1 MDEKE
6 RSRHRYYM
14 EIAIAVRRRANCKGT
29 RVGAVIVRDNRII
42 STGYNGTPEGV
53 QNCNEGGCYRCN
65 HRDEFVSGTGYDLC
79 ICVHAEQNAI
89 LTAARFGIGVEGSTM
104 YTTSRP
110 CFGCTKEMLQT
121 RIVGVYYLHEWNPSE
136 RSREEYLKLQTYFS
150 GGVHQFELPDAE
162 EEWAIP
168 NARQPS
174 VPDHAVDDTGHASS

>member
-6 RSRHRYYM
+6 RLRHQYYM
-14 EIAIAVRRRANCKGT
+14 EIALTVRRRANCKGT

-53 QNCNEGGCYRCN
+53 ENCLDGGCYRCSRR
-65 HRDEFVSGTGYDLC
+65 HEFVSGTGYDLC
-79 ICVHAEQNAI
+79 ICVHAEQNAL

-121 RIVGVYYLHEWNPSE
+121 RIVSVFYLHEWIPSE
-136 RSREEYLKLQTYFS
+136 RSREEYLKLQRYFP
-150 GGVHQFELPDAE
+150 GGVHQFELPDPEASWAVPALTKQDPAE
-162 EEWAIP
+162 LVA
-168 NARQPS
+168 
-174 VPDHAVDDTGHASS
+174 DDTGHAAG